1 MIADRLC
8 KQYMKFSV
16 YIYGSYIIYYLVESH
31 IKHPDKGRERRSNG
45 GVIDDRGGRLD
56 LNRLLVFFIV
66 TEAVICNHKHPKKE
80 NVL

>member
-8 KQYMKFSV
+8 KQYMNFSV
-16 YIYGSYIIYYLVESH
+16 NFFIYYLVESH
-31 IKHPDKGRERRSNG
+31 IEHPDKGRERRSNG
-45 GVIDDRGGRLD
+45 GVIDDWGGRLD

-80 NVL
+80 NLW